1 MDLGSEELHPVD
13 VQQLPLHVLRAHE
26 DLALQA
32 EICGHG
38 GCGDAVLARAGLRYH
53 AGLAHPLGQQAL
65 ADDVVDLVGPCV
77 VQVLPLDVDLGPAQV
92 LGHPLG
98 EIERRGPS
106 CVLAVE
112 PLHLRHEL
120 RVAAV
125 LRICFLQLD
134 DRVHQGFGDVL
145 PSELPVPS
153 FLSLHWNRCC
163 MRADNNSDVR
173 KQSRRNLRAHSSH
186 RNGELWRRV
195 RPTPGSISMA
205 DTTNCLHI

>member
-1 MDLGSEELHPVD
+1 MHLGSEELHPVD

-32 EICGHG
+32 EVCGHG
-38 GCGDAVLARAGLRYH
+38 GCGDAVLACACLRYH
-53 AGLAHPLGQQAL
+53 AGLPHPLGQQAL
-65 ADDVVDLVGPCV
+65 ADDVVDLVGPGM

-98 EIERRGPS
+98 EIERGRPS
-106 CVLAVE
+106 GVLAVE

-125 LRICFLQLD
+125 LRIGFLQLD

-153 FLSLHWNRCC
+153 FLSLHWDRRCMGAC
-163 MRADNNSDVR
+163 IICDAR
-173 KQSRRNLRAHSSH
+173 KQNRDAW
-186 RNGELWRRV
+186 GIGAFG
-195 RPTPGSISMA
+195 GSKR
-205 DTTNCLHI
+205 L